1 MRTFALVM
9 TVACVNALSEAG
21 AEQFAEGFMDGVFGT
36 VEGAVKCIRDLK
48 RLGGEVETTVSDL
61 KSHKYIGAIREVGT
75 IAGELGSDLNDCKS
89 GSQEAE
95 DLYQQLETIYNGA
108 SAWSV
113 AFEVG
118 KNVLVNGVDI
128 YHDITGTIDSYD
140 SHDYF
145 TMGQDIGNGVK
156 LAALGTSVGEFSEAD
171 AEKFVTGFLEGAIGG
186 VDFPLKCLRDVKRLV
201 KEVKTTVSDFEG
213 HKYVSG
219 IKEVATIAGELGS
232 DLQDCEGA
240 EQEGKDAADA
250 LIKLF
255 HEESGWKVAFTV
267 GKNVLVNGVDVY
279 HDITGAISDYNSSN
293 WENYGKDI
301 GDILKLAAGGSN
313 GFDDPCEVPTGVD
326 FGIQCRMQELCGTG
340 CAEGKCQWS
349 FPTGTSMDDPATAC
363 ACSECKATFLQ

>member
-128 YHDITGTIDSYD
+128 YHDITGTIDSNV
-140 SHDYF
+140 
-145 TMGQDIGNGVK
+145 GQPFPRPRNGHTK
-156 LAALGTSVGEFSEAD
+156 
-171 AEKFVTGFLEGAIGG
+171 
-186 VDFPLKCLRDVKRLV
+186 P
-201 KEVKTTVSDFEG
+201 
-213 HKYVSG
+213 
-219 IKEVATIAGELGS
+219 
-232 DLQDCEGA
+232 
-240 EQEGKDAADA
+240 
-250 LIKLF
+250 
-255 HEESGWKVAFTV
+255 
-267 GKNVLVNGVDVY
+267 N
-279 HDITGAISDYNSSN
+279 
-293 WENYGKDI
+293 
-301 GDILKLAAGGSN
+301 
-313 GFDDPCEVPTGVD
+313 
-326 FGIQCRMQELCGTG
+326 
-340 CAEGKCQWS
+340 
-349 FPTGTSMDDPATAC
+349 
-363 ACSECKATFLQ
+363 